1 MHSKAATIL
10 LGLAIVAGGA
20 AAWAAQDTA
29 SQKLEKMTAG
39 RTAGAP
45 IACVPKSPRTKIEI
59 LDSSAVAVFDS
70 AKRYNISLVSA
81 DCSFLKPGRQLVMEG
96 APRICAGDTF
106 LVVAGDSDIQ
116 YGSCRWGQ
124 FVSYVRADK

>member
-1 MHSKAATIL
+1 MHATAVTII
-10 LGLAIVAGGA
+10 LGLAVVAGGA
-20 AAWAAQDTA
+20 AAWASQDTV

-45 IACVPKSPRTKIEI
+45 ISCVPKSPRTRIEI

-70 AKRYNISLVSA
+70 AKRYNISLVSG

-96 APRICAGDTF
+96 TPRICAGDTF
-106 LVVAGDSDIQ
+106 LVVAADSGIQ

-124 FVSYVRADK
+124 FVSYVRTNR